1 MGVAGWQDIGVL
13 IAQLVAKEPPYL
25 QIAIG
30 LCAAFTALMI
40 LEGLRA
46 SFLPRRDERGHS
58 VAARHIA
65 PPTASPFFR
74 SAPANAAKLPR
85 NPKRETNIVKSHRTP
100 RPTIRRQASKP
111 QETALSGSPPQVAS
125 FGD

>member
-1 MGVAGWQDIGVL
+1 MSVVGWRDIGVL

-46 SFLPRRDERGHS
+46 SFLPRRTERGPS
-58 VAARHIA
+58 RIE
-65 PPTASPFFR
+65 PPSSQISASPHYR
-74 SAPANAAKLPR
+74 SAPANVVKLHR
-85 NPKRETNIVKSHRTP
+85 NPKRELNIVKSHRVP
-100 RPTIRRQASKP
+100 RPVIRRDAAKTP
-111 QETALSGSPPQVAS
+111 ETLHSRNLPQVTS